1 MTFIVDGTNGLTF
14 PNSTTQVSAGVVL
27 QVVQGSASTAV
38 YNSTTTYADTG
49 LSASIT
55 PKFSTSKILVL
66 ITHPENYKSS
76 GASSNDIAF
85 NLCRNGSQIQQFTS
99 GLGYTNTAT
108 YLYFS
113 TSFNYL
119 DSPATTSSTTY
130 KTQFKN
136 NDNNGAQVGVN
147 NGGAGLTLCTITLLE
162 IAG

>member
-38 YNSTTTYADTG
+38 YNATTTYADTG

-66 ITHPENYKSS
+66 ITHPENYKSA
-76 GASSNDIAF
+76 GASANDIAF

-99 GLGYTNTAT
+99 GLGYTNTIMQM
-108 YLYFS
+108 YFS

-119 DSPATTSSTTY
+119 DSPATTSATTY

-136 NDNNGAQVGVN
+136 ADNNGAQVGVN
-147 NGGAGLTLCTITLLE
+147 NGGAGLTLSTLTLLE